1 MGLSRCFRDKP
12 CAMGA
17 EEPPERKGTGVEG
30 MVPALVKVI
39 VAGSRTRLGQKDAST
54 VTAAHVGRMGLSEW
68 AEDASGPL
76 CT

>member
-1 MGLSRCFRDKP
+1 MGLSRCVRDKP

-30 MVPALVKVI
+30 MVQALVKVI
-39 VAGSRTRLGQKDAST
+39 VAGNRTRPGQKDSSA
-54 VTAAHVGRMGLSEW
+54 VTSAHVGRMGLSEW

-76 CT
+76 PT